1 MAATLQD
8 VVSVNLVLVG
18 VGLLN
23 EPDELERFRNAVDLD
38 LRLEVGLVTNVS
50 SGITEPSR
58 TLRLNR
64 ERIALD
70 LSPSRSSIAREYPG
84 EEDLASLAK
93 VVMQA
98 IDSTDLRGQLPRAF
112 GCNIELV
119 FVQTSGQSTIQYIGE
134 RLFGSQSLGKA
145 EWELVGGTGQLIFS
159 DGIRR
164 WTINVQP
171 RPGDVDT
178 SRVVL
183 ALNLHKD
190 EQRFPTEGEIKDSLE
205 EAWNEAKEFMNRLD
219 ESKAL

>member
-23 EPDELERFRNAVDLD
+23 KPDEVERFRNAVETDLQ
-38 LRLEVGLVTNVS
+38 LEVGLVTNIL
-50 SGITEPSR
+50 SGTTEAGR
-58 TLRLNR
+58 TLTLNR
-64 ERIALD
+64 ERIVLN
-70 LSPSRSSIAREYPG
+70 LSPARSSIAREYPG
-84 EEDLASLAK
+84 EGDLVPLAK
-93 VVMQA
+93 VVAQA
-98 IDSTDLRGQLPRAF
+98 IDCTDLGEQLPRAF
-112 GCNIELV
+112 GYNIEIV
-119 FVQTSGQSTIQYIGE
+119 FTQTSGQPAIQYIGE
-134 RLFGSQSLGKA
+134 RLFGRQSLGKSG
-145 EWELVGGTGQLIFS
+145 WELVGGTGQLIFA
-159 DGIRR
+159 DGIRQ

-219 ESKAL
+219 GSRAL